1 MFRYIISILNQKEKN
16 ELIKIS
22 VMTLISPVFDLFSF
36 SVILF
41 IMKTVLSILEPNEF
55 LFSSLNF
62 SKKKIL
68 LIIIKKILYKL

>member
-22 VMTLISPVFDLFSF
+22 VMTLISPIFDLFSF

-41 IMKTVLSILEPNEF
+41 IMNTAIRQNGATPELVLFFSWYGNYLPAKR
-55 LFSSLNF
+55 LF
-62 SKKKIL
+62 
-68 LIIIKKILYKL
+68 